1 MLLMVSQSLF
11 AFCQRTIIS
20 SAPITKWVPVG
31 SLFQSPSLLW
41 PFQSPSLLWSFQSL
55 SRKWSFQSLSRKCP
69 LLLQLSKKRRRRSLL
84 RRTRRMCRLLA
95 QPL

>member
-1 MLLMVSQSLF
+1 MLLMMSQSLF

-31 SLFQSPSLLW
+31 SMFQSPSLLW
-41 PFQSPSLLWSFQSL
+41 PFQSPSLLWPFQS
-55 SRKWSFQSLSRKCP
+55 QKCLP
-69 LLLQLSKKRRRRSLL
+69 LLQLSKRRSLL

>member
-11 AFCQRTIIS
+11 AFRQRTIIS

-41 PFQSPSLLWSFQSL
+41 PFQSPS
-55 SRKWSFQSLSRKCP
+55 RKWSFQSLSRKYP
-69 LLLQLSKKRRRRSLL
+69 PLLQLSSKKRRRSLL

>member
-1 MLLMVSQSLF
+1 MLLMVSESLF

-31 SLFQSPSLLW
+31 NLLQSPSRKWSFQSP
-41 PFQSPSLLWSFQSL
+41 SL
-55 SRKWSFQSLSRKCP
+55 SRKWSFQRYP
-69 LLLQLSKKRRRRSLL
+69 PLLQLSKKRRRSLL
-84 RRTRRMCRLLA
+84 RRTKGMCRLLA